1 MKAVVTNKETMRKF
15 YFYDVVEIKESNGCF
30 LLTLEDGTTIGY
42 TTDKWSY
49 KKEDK
54 LNECY

>member
-1 MKAVVTNKETMRKF
+1 MRKF

-42 TTDKWSY
+42 TTDRWSY